1 MNVKLIY
8 IEGKNNIVSDYFSRN
23 FESVKEWKVINCSL
37 LSLEA
42 FNNSELISIQQ
53 NDIELISVFNFLCAK
68 LNKDHVFEQY
78 RKYLHDLFIEYG
90 VLKINFRDRK
100 LIVVPE
106 ELRHEILNLHHS
118 KWFSGHFGSFKTL
131 ERIYEKFWWPNLK
144 TDVINFIDSCEI
156 CLAVKS
162 PNRKK
167 GRLGIRSWPHTPLE
181 LISIDFLVNLPITK
195 KGNCNI
201 MVINDQFSKYI
212 QLFALKDRKA
222 VSAVHCLHD
231 FSLRY
236 GIPYKLF
243 SDQDPAYESELV
255 RLFCETL
262 GIKKTRTSGYNPKSN
277 GLTEQSNHTIKNYLT
292 SFVNNEKEWDQW
304 LKELSFAYNTSI
316 HSSTGFSPMEL
327 MFGRK
332 VRVPIDL
339 LYNFNSE
346 ISGVTSIDQFKSQ
359 LQNLYALAR
368 ENMNARQEKAATY
381 YDKKVL
387 DDPLLVDDK
396 VYVYLP
402 RNKRLKLV
410 PNWYGPFLITKAN
423 HPVYHVDIQTH
434 QGTITK
440 TLTRDRLK
448 RVKNPNAQTI
458 TLTPP
463 ADNTHKNENN
473 NDYDGDSSDSE
484 FEDNR
489 DEPYVNRLR
498 PRPRIGPQRYFDLHA
513 MHVHDL

>member
-1 MNVKLIY
+1 M
-8 IEGKNNIVSDYFSRN
+8 
-23 FESVKEWKVINCSL
+23 
-37 LSLEA
+37 A
-42 FNNSELISIQQ
+42 
-53 NDIELISVFNFLCAK
+53 
-68 LNKDHVFEQY
+68 
-78 RKYLHDLFIEYG
+78 
-90 VLKINFRDRK
+90 
-100 LIVVPE
+100 
-106 ELRHEILNLHHS
+106 
-118 KWFSGHFGSFKTL
+118 
-131 ERIYEKFWWPNLK
+131 
-144 TDVINFIDSCEI
+144 
-156 CLAVKS
+156 
-162 PNRKK
+162 
-167 GRLGIRSWPHTPLE
+167 
-181 LISIDFLVNLPITK
+181 
-195 KGNCNI
+195 
-201 MVINDQFSKYI
+201 
-212 QLFALKDRKA
+212 
-222 VSAVHCLHD
+222 
-231 FSLRY
+231 
-236 GIPYKLF
+236 
-243 SDQDPAYESELV
+243 
-255 RLFCETL
+255 
-262 GIKKTRTSGYNPKSN
+262 
-277 GLTEQSNHTIKNYLT
+277 
-292 SFVNNEKEWDQW
+292 
-304 LKELSFAYNTSI
+304 
-316 HSSTGFSPMEL
+316 
-327 MFGRK
+327 
-332 VRVPIDL
+332 IDL

-346 ISGVTSIDQFKSQ
+346 ILGVTSIDQFKSQ

-448 RVKNPNAQTI
+448 KVKNPNAQTI